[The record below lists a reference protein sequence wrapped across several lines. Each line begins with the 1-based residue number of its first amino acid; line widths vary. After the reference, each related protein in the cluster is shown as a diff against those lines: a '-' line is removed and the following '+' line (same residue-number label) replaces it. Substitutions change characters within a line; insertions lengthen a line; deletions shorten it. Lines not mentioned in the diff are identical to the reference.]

1 MSRHRIS
8 PGSGPAIAEADASA
22 VARSGARRRAGFTLL
37 ELMISASILSIV
49 VLGVFESLTQQHR
62 TSIVTESVVEVQNNV
77 RAIASLMEREVRM
90 AGYMVP
96 DAAAICGRDLTNAS
110 DELFV
115 SETEPI
121 VPDDARAGDM
131 GARLAAGT
139 WNNPTINAANPYA
152 STAVTLNLD
161 STTTDLDGDGTYF
174 YDNDKNGTGEADF
187 RVDGGFI
194 AADLANPHRGA
205 VCGRVT
211 AASSTQITIVPMAGA
226 LVAHNATNDAD
237 EEVVI
242 VPAARYSVDTTGGVG
257 RLMRNGD
264 LLAQGVDDFQV
275 SFYFD
280 VDDDGVVDAATAE
293 EPGSK
298 TGNAY
303 NPASWNNSTL
313 KEIRFSI
320 VVRTRA
326 TDDDF
331 ALGSFVTLENRTA
344 PAGGND
350 GFRRRV
356 VVGTVRPRNVGN
368 AGSI

>member
-1 MSRHRIS
+1 MSRHPIS
-8 PGSGPAIAEADASA
+8 VAPGHAKGGVIAR
-22 VARSGARRRAGFTLL
+22 VARRPRAGFTLL
-37 ELMISASILSIV
+37 ELMISISILAIV
-49 VLGVFESLTQQHR
+49 VVGVFESLTRQHR

-96 DAAAICGRDLTNAS
+96 DAASVCGRDLTTAS

-131 GARLAAGT
+131 GARLTTGST
-139 WNNPTINAANPYA
+139 WSNPTINASNPSA
-152 STAVTLNLD
+152 STAVTLTLD
-161 STTTDLDGDGTYF
+161 STTTDLDGDGSYF
-174 YDNDKNGTGEADF
+174 YDNDNNGTPEADF
-187 RVDGGFI
+187 RVGGGFI

-205 VCGRVT
+205 VCGLVT

-226 LVAHNATNDAD
+226 LAAHNATNDAD
-237 EEVVI
+237 EVVVL
-242 VPAARYSVDTTGGVG
+242 VPAARYSVDTTGGIG

-275 SFYFD
+275 SYYFD
-280 VDDDGVVDAATAE
+280 VDDDGVVDSATAE
-293 EPGSK
+293 EPGTK

-303 NPASWNNSTL
+303 SPASWDNSTL
-313 KEIRFSI
+313 KEVRFSI

-326 TDDDF
+326 TDNEF
-331 ALGSFVTLENRTA
+331 SQGSFVTFENRTS
-344 PAGGND
+344 PGGND

-356 VVGTVRPRNVGN
+356 VVGSVRPRNVGN
-368 AGSI
+368 TGSI

>member
-1 MSRHRIS
+1 MSRHPLSIEAGHVARTAF
-8 PGSGPAIAEADASA
+8 GREAD
-22 VARSGARRRAGFTLL
+22 RRRRGFTLL
-37 ELMISASILSIV
+37 ELMISVSILSIV
-49 VLGVFESLTQQHR
+49 VLGVFESLTRQHR

-96 DAAAICGRDLTNAS
+96 DAASICGLDLTTGS

-131 GARLAAGT
+131 GARLTTGST
-139 WNNPTINAANPYA
+139 WSNPTINSTNPYG

-174 YDNDKNGTGEADF
+174 YDNDNNGTGEADF
-187 RVDGGFI
+187 RVGGGFI
-194 AADLANPHRGA
+194 AADLANPQRGA
-205 VCGRVT
+205 VCGHVT

-226 LVAHNATNDAD
+226 LVAHNATSDA
-237 EEVVI
+237 EEEIVI

-275 SFYFD
+275 SYYFD

-293 EPGSK
+293 EPGTK

-303 NPASWNNSTL
+303 GPGNWDNSTL
-313 KEIRFSI
+313 KEVRFSI

-326 TDDDF
+326 TDNDF

-356 VVGTVRPRNVGN
+356 VVGSVRPRNVGN